1 MPFPSYSRARS
12 FSTRRRG
19 QVEARVIM
27 ETAVA
32 EMKEMKEKSRDTQEG
47 SQPGGQGGATP
58 GPASKL

>member
-1 MPFPSYSRARS
+1 MPLPSYSRARS
-12 FSTRRRG
+12 FATRRRG
-19 QVEARVIM
+19 QVEARVMM

-32 EMKEMKEKSRDTQEG
+32 EKAEKSRDTQEG